1 MWPHA
6 KIRWGKRS
14 GCSIL
19 HIKSEALPHSAAAHR
34 GGTIKCRC
42 VREDNVTTYKRFT
55 SSRGAHELTRA
66 DDTMAV
72 LAAAS
77 LFGLSYLQVVLV
89 AVLLVLV
96 AAVLVSRLRQ
106 NTPCLPP
113 GPWGFPVVGIFP
125 ALGSQPHHA
134 LARMAE
140 KYGDVFRVKFGSR
153 TVIILNGID
162 MVKEA
167 FVKQAACFAGRPA
180 LYSFKQVK
188 NGITFKTYSPTW
200 VARKK
205 VTVGAL
211 KGFVYGRTGALTA
224 SAETMITEEAQEL
237 VRMFLSK
244 AGQPCNP
251 ELYTHTAVANVV
263 CALCF
268 GKRYEH
274 GNEDFRKLLQNTEK
288 FRKAIGAGNPVDF
301 MPWLRF
307 FPNKNATLF
316 KEAMDSS
323 LQLFDKHINFHL
335 QTYDRAV
342 IRDITDA
349 LIFSMSEN
357 QEAGL
362 SADFVL
368 ECVIDIFGAGQDTS
382 AQLLHWCFLYML
394 VFPDVQARV
403 QRELDGVVGRGRLP
417 TLADESR
424 LPYTAATVQEIVRH
438 TGIVPMS
445 IPHLTTKDTQLNGYT
460 VPKDTIVFA
469 NLWSV
474 GHDRRI
480 WGDPS
485 SFRPER
491 FLDPTGTALDAAAVE
506 KTLPFSA
513 GKRRCPG
520 EVLAR
525 QEMFLFF
532 SILLHQC
539 TFERV
544 NGSAAPSLEAIYGLV
559 MRPQPYSMIARP
571 R

>member
-1 MWPHA
+1 
-6 KIRWGKRS
+6 
-14 GCSIL
+14 
-19 HIKSEALPHSAAAHR
+19 
-34 GGTIKCRC
+34 
-42 VREDNVTTYKRFT
+42 
-55 SSRGAHELTRA
+55 
-66 DDTMAV
+66 MAV
-72 LAAAS
+72 VAAAS

-96 AAVLVSRLRQ
+96 AAVVASGLRQ

-113 GPWGFPVVGIFP
+113 GPWGYPVVGIFP

-134 LARMAE
+134 LGRMAE

-167 FVKQAACFAGRPA
+167 FVKQAANFAGRPA
-180 LYSFKQVK
+180 LYSFKQVT
-188 NGITFKTYSPTW
+188 NGITFKTYSPSW

-205 VTVGAL
+205 ITVGAL
-211 KGFVYGRTGALTA
+211 KGFVNGRAGALTA
-224 SAETMITEEAQEL
+224 SAETMITDEAQEL
-237 VRMFLSK
+237 VRIFLSK
-244 AGQPCNP
+244 SGQLVNP
-251 ELYTHTAVANVV
+251 EEYAHTAVANVV

-274 GNEDFRKLLQNTEK
+274 GDKDFRQLLRNTEK
-288 FRKAIGAGNPVDF
+288 FRQAIGAGNPADF

-307 FPNKNATLF
+307 FPNKNMKMF
-316 KEAMDSS
+316 KEAMESS
-323 LQLFDKHINFHL
+323 MQLFHKHINFHL
-335 QTYDRAV
+335 QTYDSSV
-342 IRDITDA
+342 TRDIADA
-349 LIFSMSEN
+349 LIYNMSEN
-357 QEAGL
+357 KEAGL
-362 SADFVL
+362 GDDFVL
-368 ECVIDIFGAGQDTS
+368 ECVIDIFGAGQDTV
-382 AQLLHWCFLYML
+382 AQILHWVFLYML

-403 QRELDGVVGRGRLP
+403 QRELDAVVGRERVP
-417 TLADESR
+417 TLADESS
-424 LPYTAATVQEIVRH
+424 LPYTAAVIHEIVRH
-438 TGIVPMS
+438 TSAVPMS
-445 IPHLTTKDTQLNGYT
+445 IPHLTTKDTKLNGYT
-460 VPKDTIVFA
+460 LPKDTIVFA

-506 KTLPFSA
+506 KNLPFSA

-520 EVLAR
+520 EVLAK

-539 TFERV
+539 RFERV
-544 NGSAAPSLEAIYGLV
+544 NGSAAPSLEATYGLV
-559 MRPQPYSMIARP
+559 LRPQPYSMIARP